1 MDLANMIVD
10 ASAEALKKEYA
21 SKGLTL
27 NMSFSIYDDQQ
38 VIREG
43 EECNYA
49 LSVVPINSNQLMIK
63 YKALEYKVARS
74 DEAAFTATIDFLLMA
89 IKADYWSLYSG
100 GVRSKFASG
109 TLQVIFRGEKLFTAR
124 PDGYEHMDVVAKRYL
139 LGLKSQI

>member
-27 NMSFSIYDDQQ
+27 DMSFSIYDQQ
-38 VIREG
+38 VLRVG

-49 LSVVPINSNQLMIK
+49 LSVVPISSSQLMIK
-63 YKALEYKVARS
+63 YKALEYKVARY

-89 IKADYWSLYSG
+89 IKAEYWSLYSG
-100 GVRSKFASG
+100 GVRGRFASG

-124 PDGYEHMDVVAKRYL
+124 PDGCELMDVVAKRYL